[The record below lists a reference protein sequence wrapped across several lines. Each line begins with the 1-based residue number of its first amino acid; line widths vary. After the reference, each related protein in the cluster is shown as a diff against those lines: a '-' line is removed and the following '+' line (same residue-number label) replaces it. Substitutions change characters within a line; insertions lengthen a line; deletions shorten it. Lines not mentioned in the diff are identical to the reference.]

1 MPSASP
7 SVARPFACP
16 VFEPGDPGYAAEVA
30 AFHPNIV
37 HSPEIVVGAGSAT
50 DVAAAIDFAR
60 EQGLRVAVQGGRHG
74 TAPATSGLL
83 ITTHHMN
90 QVAVDAGTRV
100 ATIGGG
106 ALWSDV
112 IAVAAPHGLMPI
124 TGSTSH
130 VGAVGYLLGGGVS
143 ILGRSHGYS
152 SDHVLGFTV
161 VTAAGEV
168 VEASATSHPDLF
180 WALRGGKSG
189 LGVVTEARVRLHAL
203 PTLYAG
209 SIAIEEAH
217 IEPALRG
224 WLDWTQGADDLV
236 TTSAAIIDFP
246 EMELVPPP
254 FRGKRL
260 LFLRFAYP
268 GDEARGAELAAP
280 LRALAPIFLD
290 DLGLIPSSQ
299 MDRIHNDP
307 TEPIPFW
314 GSGAQLTH
322 ADQEFATRWLDRFG
336 SGAHHPFAVVEIRHG
351 GSAQAV
357 DVPEGSA
364 VTGRSANYT
373 LFLAAMFPPLFAEAA
388 PAAAAEAMDAFRPW
402 VLPEVN
408 VNFIEG
414 NTVARPW
421 SPETQARLDEVRR
434 RYDPEG
440 VFTLRW

>member
-1 MPSASP
+1 
-7 SVARPFACP
+7 
-16 VFEPGDPGYAAEVA
+16 
-30 AFHPNIV
+30 
-37 HSPEIVVGAGSAT
+37 
-50 DVAAAIDFAR
+50 
-60 EQGLRVAVQGGRHG
+60 
-74 TAPATSGLL
+74 
-83 ITTHHMN
+83 
-90 QVAVDAGTRV
+90 
-100 ATIGGG
+100 
-106 ALWSDV
+106 
-112 IAVAAPHGLMPI
+112 MPI

-180 WALRGGKSG
+180 WALRGGKVG
-189 LGVVTEARVRLHAL
+189 LGVVTEARVRLHDL

-209 SIAIEEAH
+209 SLVFAEEH
-217 IEPALRG
+217 IETAFRG
-224 WLDWTQGADDLV
+224 WLEWTQDADDLV
-236 TTSAAIIDFP
+236 TTSTAIIDFP
-246 EMELVPPP
+246 DMDLVPPP

-299 MDRIHNDP
+299 ADRIHNDP

-314 GSGAQLTH
+314 GVGAQFAH

-336 SGAHHPFAVVEIRHG
+336 AGTRNPFAVAEMRHG
-351 GSAQAV
+351 GGAQKI

-364 VTGRSANYT
+364 VTGRAANYT
-373 LFLAAMFPPLFAEAA
+373 LFLVSMFPPLFAEAA
-388 PAAAAEAMDAFRPW
+388 PAVAAEAMDAFRPW
-402 VLPEVN
+402 ALPEVN
-408 VNFIEG
+408 VNFIER
-414 NTVARPW
+414 NATARPW

-440 VFTLRW
+440 TFTLRF